1 MLNTNQEK
9 LLDILRKTIVAG
21 DSLSMQDLAIKIGVK
36 SSNTILYH
44 LRKLEDKG
52 FIRRDVSGKVT
63 RVNSPGDSN
72 AALAFLPVLGHA
84 RCGAPLDQV
93 VDKATSKMIPVPL
106 GLLKANMKA
115 NLYVI
120 QAIGDSMSPKIEEGD
135 YVIFEAKQSP
145 QEGDI
150 VVARTDE
157 GFTIKNLVF

>member
-1 MLNTNQEK
+1 
-9 LLDILRKTIVAG
+9 
-21 DSLSMQDLAIKIGVK
+21 
-36 SSNTILYH
+36 
-44 LRKLEDKG
+44 
-52 FIRRDVSGKVT
+52 
-63 RVNSPGDSN
+63 
-72 AALAFLPVLGHA
+72 
-84 RCGAPLDQV
+84 GAPLDQV

-157 GFTIKNLVF
+157 GFTIKKFSILKTQFALKPLNKEYPPLLFDKNQENEIFNIDGVAIGVFKSQDNLGGGEN